1 MIDGH
6 WLSLS
11 HLGYNCM
18 KYLPGLNTS
27 YSDALTIISPNVF
40 PWKRLN
46 YFQRSCASP
55 LQCRKKC
62 IHKLLNWHRW
72 RPGWQSSRL
81 QILLPRH
88 VLSDGGTGRG
98 SGYHPE
104 YASTQLLLPHG
115 RARRQTA
122 NPCRGHGVGQPWLT
136 RPGICFSTG
145 IALHR
150 CVLSLWLE
158 QTMKGLRRKHLQT
171 QN

>member
-1 MIDGH
+1 MDGH

-11 HLGYNCM
+11 HLCYNCM
-18 KYLPGLNTS
+18 KYLSGLSTS

-55 LQCRKKC
+55 LQYRKKC

-72 RPGWQSSRL
+72 GPEWRSSRL

-98 SGYHPE
+98 SRGATLGTHQHKWWFLSE
-104 YASTQLLLPHG
+104 GGS
-115 RARRQTA
+115 RQVA
-122 NPCRGHGVGQPWLT
+122 NPCRGFGVWQQWL
-136 RPGICFSTG
+136 RQLEINFPAVP
-145 IALHR
+145 ALYCSAYLLMACTSR
-150 CVLSLWLE
+150 E
-158 QTMKGLRRKHLQT
+158 RIQRRKST
-171 QN
+171 C